1 MSKME
6 VDGIDAAVSALES
19 LYRDTDKLQEAI
31 LDGGA
36 AIIKDQVEKALFQSG
51 HMDSGELLASIK
63 IKKKT
68 SKDGE
73 KSRII
78 RPMGRDSKGVS
89 NGYKGFV
96 INYGKSGFTGSR
108 FWDKGNALA
117 EPEIKKMAEQE
128 ITLYYKQKGL
138 I

>member
-1 MSKME
+1 MSRME
-6 VDGIDAAVSALES
+6 VVGIDAALSALEE
-19 LYRDTDKLQEAI
+19 LYHDTDELQEVI
-31 LDGGA
+31 LDAGA
-36 AIIKDQVEKALFQSG
+36 VIIKDKVEKALFQSG
-51 HMDSGELLASIK
+51 HTDSGELLTSIK

-96 INYGKSGFTGSR
+96 INYGKTGFTGSR
-108 FWDKGNALA
+108 FWDKGNAEA
-117 EPEIKKMAEQE
+117 EPELQKLAEQE
-128 ITLYYKQKGL
+128 ITLYYKKKGL